1 MPFALRRIWRRL
13 GSLSWT
19 TPLAVIALVFVSS
32 WVLMALAEPDAP
44 LTEPRNFWWYFLVT
58 SSTVGYGDLFP
69 TTTAGRLVAV
79 YIIFGGITALTMIF
93 ARVATALE
101 NARSRRMQGQ
111 MSHRHRE
118 HFVVIGYQP
127 GRTEKIIS
135 DISQG
140 SDQPVVLCAWD
151 DQATQHPMPG
161 AAQVHFVRGNLT
173 DEDVLDRANIEAA
186 HAVLVD
192 ARDDNEA
199 VAITIAAER
208 AASGVHTVVAL
219 RDLERRRTVHKVDA
233 TAHCV
238 QWHSVAMIVEE
249 LHDPGIGLVYQELTS
264 AGGGTAT
271 YSSQLPA
278 TVKTRSYG
286 EWQTVLGKAH
296 SATVLAIS
304 TGEGVLVSPP
314 WSTPV
319 PPGATLFYV
328 CGERLT
334 QEALGMAANSYT

>member
-1 MPFALRRIWRRL
+1 MPYVLRSVWRRL
-13 GSLSWT
+13 GRLPWT
-19 TPLAVIALVFVSS
+19 TPLAVVTFVFVSS
-32 WVLMALAEPDAP
+32 WALMALAEPGA
-44 LTEPRNFWWYFLVT
+44 LTEPGNFWWYFLVT

-69 TTTAGRLVAV
+69 TTTPGRLVAG

-111 MSHRHRE
+111 ITHRFRDHV
-118 HFVVIGYQP
+118 VVIGYHP
-127 GRTEKIIS
+127 GRTEKIIHEL
-135 DISQG
+135 SQG
-140 SDQPVVLCAWD
+140 MDQPVVLCAWEE
-151 DQATQHPMPG
+151 QAAQHPMPG

-199 VAITIAAER
+199 VAVTIAAER
-208 AASGVHTVVAL
+208 AATGVHTVVAL
-219 RDLERRRTVHKVDA
+219 RDLERRRTIHKVDA

-238 QWHSVAMIVEE
+238 QWHSVAMLVEE
-249 LHDPGIGLVYQELTS
+249 LHDPGIGLVYQQISS
-264 AGGGTAT
+264 AGGDVAT

-278 TVKTRSYG
+278 KSPARSYG

-296 SATVLAIS
+296 GATVLAIS

-328 CGERLT
+328 CSQRLT
-334 QEALGMAANSYT
+334 EEALSMAASSYA